1 MPELPFRRVGILGT
15 GLIGGSFGLAL
26 RRAYP
31 AAAVTGWDRPEIAER
46 ALALG
51 AISEISRDAFEVV
64 RHADLVYVA
73 LPIGATLE
81 FLPTLASSVS
91 PEALVTDAGST
102 KTVICRAA
110 EKLFRNGARFLGGH
124 PVAGREKSGIESAS
138 ADLFHGAR
146 YALIA
151 SEAGNDI
158 SVKRFAEIL
167 CEIGAQPLYCDAETH
182 DWAAGISSHL
192 PQMVAIALARV
203 VLDETDETGLPASL
217 AGRGLHDATRLAGSP
232 YAIWR
237 DICLTNADNI
247 ARALDRVSQAID
259 YLRTHLASKDLEAEF
274 RAAND
279 LYKILHNLQ

>member
-1 MPELPFRRVGILGT
+1 MSEPPFRRVAILGT
-15 GLIGGSFGLAL
+15 GLIGGSFGLAF

-31 AAAVTGWDRPEIAER
+31 GTTVIGWDHPEITER
-46 ALALG
+46 ALAVG
-51 AISEISRDAFEVV
+51 AISEISRGAFEAL

-81 FLPTLASSVS
+81 FLPTLASSVR

-102 KTVICRAA
+102 KAVICRTAGKA
-110 EKLFRNGARFLGGH
+110 FQNRAQFLGGH
-124 PVAGREKSGIESAS
+124 PVAGREKSGIENAS
-138 ADLFHGAR
+138 ADLFSGSR

-151 SEAGNDI
+151 NENDGEAL
-158 SVKRFAEIL
+158 VKKFAEIVRV
-167 CEIGAQPLYCDAETH
+167 IGAQPLYCDAETH

-192 PQMVAIALARV
+192 PQMVGVALARV

-217 AGRGLHDATRLAGSP
+217 AGRGLRDATRLAGSP

-237 DICLTNADNI
+237 DICLTNGDNI

-259 YLRTHLASKDLEAEF
+259 HLRTHLASKDLEAEF
-274 RAAND
+274 RAANE
-279 LYKILHNLQ
+279 LYKILQNLQ